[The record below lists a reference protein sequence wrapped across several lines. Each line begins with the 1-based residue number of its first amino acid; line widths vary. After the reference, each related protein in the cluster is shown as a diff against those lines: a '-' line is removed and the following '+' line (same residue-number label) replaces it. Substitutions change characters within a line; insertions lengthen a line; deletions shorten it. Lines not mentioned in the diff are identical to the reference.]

1 MQVKQW
7 HICTPTTHCFEE
19 EVELGVAVRVAG
31 DLKQGVENVI
41 QQLLEIVNEPLFLVH
56 VVEPWNLQ
64 QKCIQV
70 QSALRMLG
78 FPGLQLPELDI
89 RKSVIL
95 GTGAHCTCLDEPQ
108 DICATQPC
116 LQQHCRRC
124 TLHLPEQLLLRRQS
138 LQGRCGH
145 RSSLPIPC
153 MSHKSL
159 LQLLNDPQHKY
170 NAQLLLQHRCSR
182 LQW

>member
-1 MQVKQW
+1 M
-7 HICTPTTHCFEE
+7 
-19 EVELGVAVRVAG
+19 ELGVAVRVAS

-56 VVEPWNLQ
+56 IVEPWNLQ

-78 FPGLQLPELDI
+78 FPGLQRPELDI

-108 DICATQPC
+108 DNCVTKPC

-124 TLHLPEQLLLRRQS
+124 TLHLPGTAVAAQAIVAGAMR
-138 LQGRCGH
+138 
-145 RSSLPIPC
+145 
-153 MSHKSL
+153 
-159 LQLLNDPQHKY
+159 PQELTAHSMHEPQEPT
-170 NAQLLLQHRCSR
+170 AIAE
-182 LQW
+182 